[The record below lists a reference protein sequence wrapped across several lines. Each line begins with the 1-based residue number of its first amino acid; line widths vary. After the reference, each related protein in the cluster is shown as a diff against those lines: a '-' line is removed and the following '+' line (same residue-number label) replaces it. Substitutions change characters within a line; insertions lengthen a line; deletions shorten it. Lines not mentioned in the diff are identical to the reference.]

1 MAIISANLSFN
12 RGAHELLDFS
22 SLQNKYSEALLW
34 AQDMTK
40 NAAVG
45 QYIYIAADETIDGV
59 LYPKGPYV
67 VDGIGENAAFT
78 FLLGGNGSVSADT
91 YAKVLDKATDDNIG
105 QIIYLTADDTVKD
118 EATGEETVYYA
129 GPYIV
134 KGEGKVSKLT
144 TTNAEDVSVTDQ
156 VEALD
161 TRMDGLEDALAG
173 KVAQS
178 DFDSFVSGNTEALAG
193 KVAQSDYNSKMVEVD
208 AALAGKVAQSD
219 YNTFVANT
227 NATLETKADDAAT
240 KAAIAAKLDTATY
253 NQGVVELNNA
263 IATKADDAE
272 VKRLIGEKVAQSDYN
287 AKVAELEGAIAEK
300 VTQSD
305 FDSFVSGNTEA
316 LAGKVAQ
323 SDYNAKVEELEGA
336 IDEKVAQSDF
346 DSFVSGNTE
355 ALAGKVA
362 QSDYN
367 AKVEELEGAIDEKV
381 AQSDFDSFVSG
392 NTDALNTKVDKTV
405 YDAYVEANDSA
416 LAGVKTTA
424 DEAKAWVDAF
434 KDAENVGDKV
444 IDTLKEIQDYIDSD
458 LEAADKMTKDI
469 ASKVAQSD
477 FDSFVSGNTEALA
490 GKVAQSDFDSFVSG
504 NTEALAGKVAQSDY
518 NTKVEELEDA
528 IAERVEVSA
537 YTAYTAA
544 TDAAIAAKVAQA
556 DYDAKIAEIEKTI
569 EDNELVVSEALTDL
583 SDNKANITD
592 VVLKDGYVAYSDEE
606 KTKLANIAEGAEVNV
621 IEKVTLFGNEL
632 DVTDKTV
639 AVDFQADDIKL
650 GVDIYGIDKETGE
663 LTKDPVFNS
672 GKTISETLQG
682 IYQSLQSGLNGGIT
696 SVTGADDSIVVSGDV
711 NNKEVKVQ
719 ISAAADNRLSIR
731 TVDGE
736 KGLYVEPLYYS
747 GDDSDVE

>member
-173 KVAQS
+173 KVAQT
-178 DFDSFVSGNTEALAG
+178 DFDSFVSGNTEALAS

-227 NATLETKADDAAT
+227 NATLETKADDVAT

-263 IATKADDAE
+263 IATKANDAE
-272 VKRLIGEKVAQSDYN
+272 VKQLIGEKVAQSDYN

-300 VTQSD
+300 VAQTD

-323 SDYNAKVEELEGA
+323 T
-336 IDEKVAQSDF
+336 DF

-355 ALAGKVA
+355 ALASKVA
-362 QSDYN
+362 QSDYD
-367 AKVEELEGAIDEKV
+367 AKVEELEGAIAEKV
-381 AQSDFDSFVSG
+381 AQTDFDSFVSG
-392 NTDALNTKVDKTV
+392 NTEALDTKVDKTV

-477 FDSFVSGNTEALA
+477 YNAKVEELEGAIAE
-490 GKVAQSDFDSFVSG
+490 KVAQTSFDTFVSG

-518 NTKVEELEDA
+518 DAKVEELEGA
-528 IAERVEVSA
+528 IAEKVEVSA
-537 YTAYTAA
+537 HTAYTAA

-583 SDNKANITD
+583 NDSKANIND
-592 VVLKDGYVAYSDEE
+592 VVLREGYVAYSDEE

>member
-134 KGEGKVSKLT
+134 KGEGKVSKLI

-173 KVAQS
+173 KVAQT
-178 DFDSFVSGNTEALAG
+178 DFDSFVSGNTEALAS

-227 NATLETKADDAAT
+227 NATLETKADDVAT

-263 IATKADDAE
+263 IATKANDAE
-272 VKRLIGEKVAQSDYN
+272 VKQLIGEKVAQSDYN

-300 VTQSD
+300 VAQTD

-316 LAGKVAQ
+316 LASKVAQ
-323 SDYNAKVEELEGA
+323 SDYDAKVEELEGA
-336 IDEKVAQSDF
+336 IAEKVAQSDYDAKVEELEGAIAEKVAQTDF

-355 ALAGKVA
+355 AL
-362 QSDYN
+362 D
-367 AKVEELEGAIDEKV
+367 
-381 AQSDFDSFVSG
+381 
-392 NTDALNTKVDKTV
+392 TKVDKTV

-477 FDSFVSGNTEALA
+477 
-490 GKVAQSDFDSFVSG
+490 
-504 NTEALAGKVAQSDY
+504 Y
-518 NTKVEELEDA
+518 NAKVEELEGA
-528 IAERVEVSA
+528 IAEKVEVSA
-537 YTAYTAA
+537 HTAYTAA

-583 SDNKANITD
+583 NDSKANIND
-592 VVLKDGYVAYSDEE
+592 VVLREGYVAYSDEE

-711 NNKEVKVQ
+711 NKEVKVQ
-719 ISAAADNRLSIR
+719 ISAAADNRLSVR

>member
-134 KGEGKVSKLT
+134 KGEGKVSKLI

-173 KVAQS
+173 KVAQT
-178 DFDSFVSGNTEALAG
+178 DFDSFVSGNTEALAS

-227 NATLETKADDAAT
+227 NATLETKADDVAT

-263 IATKADDAE
+263 IATKANDAE
-272 VKRLIGEKVAQSDYN
+272 VKQLIGEKVAQSDYN

-300 VTQSD
+300 VAQTD

-316 LAGKVAQ
+316 LASKVAQ
-323 SDYNAKVEELEGA
+323 SDYDAKVEELEGA
-336 IDEKVAQSDF
+336 IAEKVAQTDF

-355 ALAGKVA
+355 AL
-362 QSDYN
+362 D
-367 AKVEELEGAIDEKV
+367 
-381 AQSDFDSFVSG
+381 
-392 NTDALNTKVDKTV
+392 TKVDKTV

-477 FDSFVSGNTEALA
+477 YNAKVEELEGAIDEKVAQSDFDTFVSGNTEALA
-490 GKVAQSDFDSFVSG
+490 S
-504 NTEALAGKVAQSDY
+504 KVAQSDY
-518 NTKVEELEDA
+518 NAKVEELEGA
-528 IAERVEVSA
+528 IAEKVEVSA
-537 YTAYTAA
+537 HTAYTAA

-583 SDNKANITD
+583 NDSKANIND
-592 VVLKDGYVAYSDEE
+592 VVLREGYVAYSDEE

-719 ISAAADNRLSIR
+719 ISAAADNRLSVR